1 MLFEAPIPDMRVSLG
16 VVLPTAVVLAAVTGF
31 LLSRVVKAHRSRP
44 MTGTEGLVGELGT
57 ALGDLDP
64 VGKVRVHGE
73 YWDARSTGGAIP
85 DGARVR
91 VLAVGVKQID
101 VEPAGGAGEGSS

>member
-16 VVLPTAVVLAAVTGF
+16 IVLPTAVVLAAVTGF

-44 MTGTEGLVGELGT
+44 LTGTEGLVGELGT

-64 VGKVRVHGE
+64 EGKVRVH
-73 YWDARSTGGAIP
+73 WDARTTGGAIP
-85 DGARVR
+85 GGARVR
-91 VLAVGVKQID
+91 VRAVGEKQID
-101 VEPAGGAGEGSS
+101 VEPAGGAGKGGT